1 MRYGFDIDGVVCDV
15 MPDMRRVADD
25 CGIKISDHDLMID
38 YANAPEQI
46 EDCLSNVEFWMRLKP
61 IRASWHTVNYM
72 FSQGA
77 DVFFITSRKKPEA
90 IDVTEEWLNS
100 WCFSFTGFFSTKR
113 ENLKKEELYKELNLD
128 LFVDDHPMVASAV
141 SLVGNSYL
149 YDAEYNRKY
158 ELDGVT
164 RIDKLKELYKKGVKV

>member
-1 MRYGFDIDGVVCDV
+1 MRYGFDIDGVVCDI

-25 CGIKISDHDLMID
+25 CGIDISDHDLMID
-38 YANAPEQI
+38 YGNAPEQI
-46 EDCLSNVEFWMRLKP
+46 EDCLTNTEFWMRLKP
-61 IRASWHTVNYM
+61 LRASWHVINHM

-90 IDVTEEWLNS
+90 IDVTEEWLDS
-100 WCFSFTGFFSTKR
+100 WSFSFTKFLSTKR
-113 ENLKKEELYKELNLD
+113 EGLKKEELYKELDLD

-149 YDAEYNRKY
+149 YSTEYNANY
-158 ELDGVT
+158 DLDGVV
-164 RIDKLKELYKKGVKV
+164 RIERLKELYKEGVKV